1 MALLKLVLV
10 PNEILHTP
18 CDPIDPQELQKEEF
32 QALIKDMKQTMKH
45 ENGVGLAAP
54 QIGKLIRLMIVD
66 LEDSGPTAFINPIIV
81 GSSPHKVESEEGCL
95 SIPKVFGI
103 VSRSTEVDIEA
114 LGDDGQTIKTT
125 LKGFDAIVYQHELDH
140 LNGVLF
146 TDPDRLI
153 RYTTRTPL

>member
-1 MALLKLVLV
+1 MAHLKLVLV

-18 CDPIDPQELQKEEF
+18 CDPIDPANLQDPLF
-32 QALIKDMKQTMKH
+32 QTLISDMKKTMKH

-66 LEDSGPTAFINPIIV
+66 LEDRGPTAFINPIII

-95 SIPKVFGI
+95 SIPKVFGY
-103 VSRSTEVDIEA
+103 VSRSKEVDIEA
-114 LGDDGQTIKTT
+114 LGEDGKTIKTT
-125 LKGFDAIVYQHELDH
+125 FKDYDSIVYQHELDH
-140 LNGVLF
+140 LNGILF

-153 RYTTRTPL
+153 RYTTHTPL